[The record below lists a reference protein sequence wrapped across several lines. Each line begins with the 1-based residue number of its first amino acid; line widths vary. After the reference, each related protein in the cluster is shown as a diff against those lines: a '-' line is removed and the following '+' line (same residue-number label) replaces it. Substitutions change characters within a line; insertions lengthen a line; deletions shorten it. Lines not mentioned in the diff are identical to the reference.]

1 MTDPAATLAGNASL
15 STWTDLSGFNQLRA
29 EAKQDGKAA
38 LPAVARQFEALFT
51 QMMLKTMRE
60 AGDSLGEGLGD
71 SDAGKAYRDLFDQ
84 QLAVSLSQAGH
95 GIGIAQMLVRQ
106 LGGKV
111 DGATSPTAAGTIGA
125 LAAGVGLP
133 AGGGVSMGAAA
144 PAAAAIEGVDGPAAL
159 SASAGTFGQN
169 LSELV
174 QAGRAVGRSA
184 MRWLPQSAQDFV
196 RELAPYAEAVGRK
209 LGLSMRTV
217 LAQAALETQWGK
229 HMPRAADGS
238 PSFNLFGIKAGS
250 SWDGRK
256 VSVPTLEFEGG
267 VAVQR
272 RAQFRA
278 YDSPAQSFSDY
289 ASLIAGNPRYA
300 GVRGH
305 GDDVRGFANAL
316 VQGGYATDPGYAE
329 KIAAVASSPVM
340 REALAAL
347 KNSANLPTQ

>member
-1 MTDPAATLAGNASL
+1 MTDPASAIAGNASL
-15 STWTDLSGFNQLRA
+15 NTWTDLSGFNQLRA

-38 LPAVARQFEALFT
+38 LPAVAKQFEALFT
-51 QMMLKTMRE
+51 QMMLKSMRE

-84 QLAVSLSQAGH
+84 QLAVSLSQAGN
-95 GIGIAQMLVRQ
+95 GIGIAQMLMRQ

-111 DGATSPTAAGTIGA
+111 AGATSAATNGA
-125 LAAGVGLP
+125 L
-133 AGGGVSMGAAA
+133 SMGAGLSTDGSLSAGIDPTTAATIEGVAA
-144 PAAAAIEGVDGPAAL
+144 PAGAATGADAF
-159 SASAGTFGQN
+159 SQS

-174 QAGRAVGRSA
+174 QAGRAVGHSA
-184 MRWLPQSAQDFV
+184 MKWLPSSAQDFV
-196 RELAPYAEAVGRK
+196 RELAPYAKAVGQK

-300 GVRGH
+300 AVRGH

>member
-111 DGATSPTAAGTIGA
+111 DGATPPAAGANGV
-125 LAAGVGLP
+125 LEAGDGL
-133 AGGGVSMGAAA
+133 SMGAAA
-144 PAAAAIEGVDGPAAL
+144 PAAATIEGVDGPAAL
-159 SASAGTFGQN
+159 SASAATFGQN

-184 MRWLPQSAQDFV
+184 MQWLPQSARDFV

-238 PSFNLFGIKAGS
+238 PSFNLFGIKAGGG
-250 SWDGRK
+250 WDGRK

-300 GVRGH
+300 AVRGH

-329 KIAAVASSPVM
+329 KIAAVASSSVM

-347 KNSANLPTQ
+347 KHSAYLPTQ